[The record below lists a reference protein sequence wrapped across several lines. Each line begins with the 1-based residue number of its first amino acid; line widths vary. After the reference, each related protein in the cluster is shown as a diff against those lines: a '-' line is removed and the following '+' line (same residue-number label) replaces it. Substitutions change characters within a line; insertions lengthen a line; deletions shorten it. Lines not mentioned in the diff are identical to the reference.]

1 MAHYARLT
9 KSGKAPRHKLTQAR
23 VRELLDYRN
32 DGQLVW
38 KVKKARANPG
48 DVAGCI
54 GVSSSRKYWRISID
68 GVIYGA
74 HQLVF
79 MWHHGFIPKYI
90 DHADGNGLNNRIENL
105 REATQS
111 QNAHNSRMRCDN
123 TSGERNVYWHER
135 ARRWFVRLS
144 INRRTRSF
152 GTYKTID
159 EARAVARRVRE
170 EHYGAFARHN

>member
-1 MAHYARLT
+1 MGIAAHLCDNAVMQ
-9 KSGKAPRHKLTQAR
+9 LTQERA
-23 VRELLDYRN
+23 RELFDYRD
-32 DGQLVW
+32 DGNLVW

-48 DVAGCI
+48 DVVGCEFQ
-54 GVSSSRKYWRISID
+54 SSRGGRYRRTKVD
-68 GVIYGA
+68 GVNYGV
-74 HQLVF
+74 HQVVF
-79 MWHHGFIPKYI
+79 LWHHGFIPNYT

-111 QNAHNSRMRCDN
+111 QNCFNSRMRCDN

-152 GTYKTID
+152 GTYKTIA